1 MQLRPS
7 GQLARPGPPASPQGR
22 QGTSEAGA
30 CSGCGPAEPGQS
42 TASSGASSLPLL
54 LGKIAPFPA
63 THPPAPPPCQTPQ
76 HTETVGLTPP
86 RNHLQQRKQA
96 QRGVAQT
103 ARAGGAPPGGR
114 APERARRRHGGL
126 SLRRQVEPGPRRLSK
141 SDRVEDSNSTQTL
154 PRFELQMSHW
164 RRPAGPGAPG
174 RGRCPQ
180 DSRPVSGSDSRGC
193 PDGGLHG
200 CHFTCLH
207 SGDCHSPEPHP
218 PGRCLGGRVTHQ
230 AGKERSQD

>member
-1 MQLRPS
+1 MDLAPTPFREGCSSQAQIASILGGGVLTPQL
-7 GQLARPGPPASPQGR
+7 
-22 QGTSEAGA
+22 
-30 CSGCGPAEPGQS
+30 
-42 TASSGASSLPLL
+42 
-54 LGKIAPFPA
+54 
-63 THPPAPPPCQTPQ
+63 PPPCPAPVPDAPAHRNGGPHSTQEPPTAE
-76 HTETVGLTPP
+76 ETGSKRGGPDSQGWWGPP
-86 RNHLQQRKQA
+86 RRTCP
-96 QRGVAQT
+96 G
-103 ARAGGAPPGGR
+103 AGT
-114 APERARRRHGGL
+114 EEARRP
-126 SLRRQVEPGPRRLSK
+126 EPQKAGEGPRRLSK